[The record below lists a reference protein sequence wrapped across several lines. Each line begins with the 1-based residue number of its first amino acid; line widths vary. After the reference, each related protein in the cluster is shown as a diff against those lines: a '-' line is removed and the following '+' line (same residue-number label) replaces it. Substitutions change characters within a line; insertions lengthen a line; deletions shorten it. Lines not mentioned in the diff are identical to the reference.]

1 MKRKTACFLGD
12 RGIKITPQLR
22 KEIRATAERL
32 IVQEGV
38 RIFLF
43 GDKSPFNDLCVE
55 TVTEFKQ
62 RYPTIKRVY
71 VRADYPVITKLY
83 EEYILETYDETYM
96 PEGIKESSPKRY
108 AERNDKMIEES
119 DFAIV
124 YHNAE

>member
-22 KEIRATAERL
+22 KEIQSTTERL
-32 IVQEGV
+32 IIQEGV

-55 TVTEFKQ
+55 TVTGFKEN
-62 RYPTIKRVY
+62 YPDLKRVY

-96 PEGIKESSPKRY
+96 PEGLTEASLKRY
-108 AERNDKMIEES
+108 AERNEKMIEES